1 MKQYKKGILTGIAAL
16 MAVSF
21 VLAGCDKGRDITA
34 RDNISQEETGA
45 SEKEVDEE
53 ADGSQAADAQADA
66 QAGGALDM
74 APGDP
79 IESSGSENGLK
90 YLIEPASQSGD
101 LAGSEP
107 GFYLFQSAEDAYP
120 YKVIIEA
127 GEKNTGGYDIQI
139 VGIEF
144 DGSETIIT
152 VEEISPAPGDVVT
165 QAFTYPC
172 CAVSFDTLPK
182 SIKVVSTAG
191 FEFPCN
197 YMYLDETEIR
207 DGWFAVI
214 ESGAGEIMF
223 KTYVYK
229 TDDDKY
235 EYINVR
241 STTVSYGAAEW
252 NDVVCGSGTADTRED
267 IVEAAKEFGSCGFVL
282 FADQGTTVFSI
293 DEFLAAKVE

>member
-1 MKQYKKGILTGIAAL
+1 MKQYKKGLLTGLAAL
-16 MAVSF
+16 MALSF
-21 VLAGCDKGRDITA
+21 VLTGCDKSRAIYASYYMTERESPPTA
-34 RDNISQEETGA
+34 EE
-45 SEKEVDEE
+45 EE
-53 ADGSQAADAQADA
+53 ESTADQQSGS

-79 IESSGSENGLK
+79 IETSGSVNGLN

-107 GFYLFQSAEDAYP
+107 GFYLFQAAEDEYP
-120 YKVIIEA
+120 YKVIIDA

-139 VGIEF
+139 TGIEY
-144 DGSETIIT
+144 DGTEAVII
-152 VEEISPAPGDVVT
+152 VEETTPAIDDAVT

-172 CAVSFDTLPK
+172 CGVSFDTLPK
-182 SIKVVSTAG
+182 SIRVVNTAG
-191 FEFPCN
+191 DEFPCF
-197 YMYLDETEIR
+197 YIRLDETEIK

-214 ESGAGEIMF
+214 EDGAGEIVF

-235 EYINVR
+235 EYINVT

-252 NDVVCGSGTADTRED
+252 NDVVSGSGAADTRED
-267 IVEAAKEFGSCGFVL
+267 VILAAKEFGSCGFVM
-282 FADQGTTVFSI
+282 FADKGSTVFSI
-293 DEFLAAKVE
+293 DEFLEGKVE